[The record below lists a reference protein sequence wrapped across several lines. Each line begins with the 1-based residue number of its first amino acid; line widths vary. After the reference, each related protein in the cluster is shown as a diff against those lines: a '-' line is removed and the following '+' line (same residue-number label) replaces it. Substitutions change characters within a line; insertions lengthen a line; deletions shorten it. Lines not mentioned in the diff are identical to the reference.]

1 MGAKKPH
8 PSVQQFKEFVKEH
21 PKLVQ
26 EVRKG
31 NKDWQEVF
39 EDWYLLGE
47 KDVVWKQYRDEN
59 TEEQTEEKKA
69 DFMSQMFSA
78 VKNMD
83 MNTVNHHISNM
94 SSTIST
100 IQGLFDQFG
109 LSKSSG
115 QKSSGSNQQPFSFR
129 KD

>member
-1 MGAKKPH
+1 MTSKKSH
-8 PSVQQFKEFVKEH
+8 PSVQQFKEFVKKH
-21 PKLVQ
+21 PKLIQ

-47 KDVVWKQYRDEN
+47 NDLIWKQYKDEQQN
-59 TEEQTEEKKA
+59 DIQNDSANKS
-69 DFMSQMFSA
+69 DFINQLFTA
-78 VKNMD
+78 VKKMD
-83 MNTVNHHISNM
+83 METVNHHITTM

-109 LSKSSG
+109 SKGSS
-115 QKSSGSNQQPFSFR
+115 QNSSSSQHPFSFR